1 MKITVVTV
9 CYNAVKDIEQTML
22 SVLNQTYPNVE
33 YIVIDGGSTD
43 GTREIIEKYSSRFA
57 YWCSE
62 PDQGIYDAMNKGLAH
77 ATGEYINFMNAG
89 DYFSSDDAIE
99 KIVNALLPDDDII
112 YGDAIVI
119 KPDKSEKFIAGETD
133 LSLLAKRPIYR
144 HNASF
149 IRTALHRKFKFA
161 VDRKKDFGYALDYDV
176 IYRMWGS
183 GAKIRHTDITVVTYL
198 MEGTSNHKI
207 KNVILN
213 YRVSHQDHTPSM
225 RERLRFC
232 NDIAHAI
239 AKSITNKLSGF

>member
-9 CYNAVKDIEQTML
+9 CYNAVNDIEQTL
-22 SVLNQTYPNVE
+22 QSVLNQSYPDVE

-43 GTREIIEKYSSRFA
+43 GTRKVIEKYSSKLA

-62 PDQGIYDAMNKGLAH
+62 PDHGIYDAMNKGIAH

-89 DYFSSDDAIE
+89 DYFTSDSAIE
-99 KIVNALLPDDDII
+99 QIVNALHPDDDII

-133 LSLLAKRPIYR
+133 LSLLAKRPMFR

-149 IRTALHRKFKFA
+149 IKTALHRKFKFA
-161 VDRKKDFGYALDYDV
+161 IDRKKDFGYALDYDV
-176 IYRMWGS
+176 IYRMWRS
-183 GAKIRHTDITVVTYL
+183 GAKIRHTDVTVVTYL
-198 MEGTSNHKI
+198 MEGTSNHLV

-213 YRVSHQDHTPSM
+213 YRVSHQNSTASM
-225 RERLRFC
+225 RERLKYY

-239 AKSITNKLSGF
+239 AKSIINKL